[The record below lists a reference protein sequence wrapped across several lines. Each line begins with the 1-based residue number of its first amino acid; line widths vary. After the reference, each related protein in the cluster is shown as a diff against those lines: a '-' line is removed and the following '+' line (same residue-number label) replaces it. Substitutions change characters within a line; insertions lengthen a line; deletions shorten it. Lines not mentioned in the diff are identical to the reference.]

1 MDNLLGGEGKDWVLG
16 GNQRRALG
24 GEKTLVGGSGN
35 DGVPGS
41 TGSDIVVGGSGN
53 DYVYGHTGSDRV
65 MGQEGDDLV
74 WGGTYPET
82 ATDVLSAGDGE
93 DVVFVDNRTPARD
106 IVSCGGGFDRV
117 GADSKDVVAPD
128 CEKVFVG
135 AAASR
140 FFHRLQESGYFDN
153 LFEEVLAPF
162 PTG

>member
-1 MDNLLGGEGKDWVLG
+1 MDNLLGGEGKDWVLD
-16 GNQRRALG
+16 GNERRPQG

-35 DGVPGS
+35 DGVSAS

-93 DVVFVDNRTPARD
+93 NVVFVDNRTPARD

-135 AAASR
+135 AATTR

>member
-1 MDNLLGGEGKDWVLG
+1 
-16 GNQRRALG
+16 
-24 GEKTLVGGSGN
+24 
-35 DGVPGS
+35 
-41 TGSDIVVGGSGN
+41 VVGGSGN
-53 DYVYGHTGSDRV
+53 DYVYGHTGFDRV

-128 CEKVFVG
+128 CEKVLVG

-140 FFHRLQESGYFDN
+140 FFHRLQESGYFDH

-162 PTG
+162 STG

>member
-1 MDNLLGGEGKDWVLG
+1 MDNLLGGEGKDWLLG

-24 GEKTLVGGSGN
+24 GEKTLLGSSGN

-53 DYVYGHTGSDRV
+53 DHVYGHTGSDRV

-106 IVSCGGGFDRV
+106 IVSCGGGFERV
-117 GADSKDVVAPD
+117 GADSKDVVTPD

-135 AAASR
+135 AARR

-153 LFEEVLAPF
+153 LYEEVLAPF
-162 PTG
+162 PKG